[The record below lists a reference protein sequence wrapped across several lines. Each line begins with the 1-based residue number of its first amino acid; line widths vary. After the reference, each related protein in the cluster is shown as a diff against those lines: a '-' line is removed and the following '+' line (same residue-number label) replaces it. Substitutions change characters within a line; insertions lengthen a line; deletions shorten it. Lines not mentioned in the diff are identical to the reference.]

1 MGRHLIWDWNGTLLD
16 DITLVVAACNDA
28 FASVGGPVIDVD
40 EHRRSFRR
48 PIMDYYAEA
57 LRRPVDADEFARLD
71 KIFHDS
77 YRVALPECE
86 LREGVVDALTG
97 WGPRQ
102 SLLSMWFHDELV
114 PCVDGYGLTEFFQR
128 IDGLRA
134 EVGGDS
140 KAASLAAHLG
150 ALGLA
155 GADAVL
161 IGDTVD
167 DAHAAASVGAAV
179 VLVGGGFTDAER
191 LRAHGVPFAETIP
204 EAVALAAAL

>member
-16 DITLVVAACNDA
+16 DITLVVAATNEA
-28 FASVGGPVIDVD
+28 FASVGGPSLDV
-40 EHRRSFRR
+40 EQHRRGFRR
-48 PIMDYYAEA
+48 PIAEYYAEM
-57 LRRPVDADEFARLD
+57 LGRPVDADEFARLD

-77 YRVALPECE
+77 YRVALPDCE
-86 LREGVVDALTG
+86 LRAGAVEALTG

-128 IDGLRA
+128 IDGLRS

-140 KAASLAAHLG
+140 KASSLAAHLG

-161 IGDTVD
+161 IGDSVD
-167 DAHAAASVGAAV
+167 DALAATAVGAPV
-179 VLVGGGFTDAER
+179 VLVGGGFTDADR

-204 EAVALAAAL
+204 EAVALAATL